1 MRIVMTLFV
10 KLVLHSCFLI
20 SIGLAA
26 LLPSIAA
33 ATTLKIATIAPDGT
47 YWMKSMRRA
56 AADIKASTEGRVKIK
71 FFPGGVQ
78 GSDQSVLRKMRIRQL
93 QGGAVA
99 NGVFANISPSAQL
112 YSLPFTFRTLDEL
125 HAVRET
131 FDPII
136 IQDLAEAGYTV
147 LGMSEAGFAYMM
159 SSKEIRSSD
168 DMLQRKVWSP
178 EGDIVSQ
185 ITFEKGGVDPILLP
199 ISDVYTSLQ
208 TGLVDTIAV
217 NPTTAIALQWHTK
230 LNYATDY
237 PLVFL
242 MGMLVVDSRAFDK
255 VAATDQAIVR
265 DIMGKTFDA
274 MSQQNAEDEIN
285 ARQALEQNGMQF
297 LSLSD
302 ADKEQWVSLAD
313 QAIKTLAE
321 KGVYPVTD
329 FTALQEQLTRLRQ

>member
-1 MRIVMTLFV
+1 MTPLV
-10 KLVLHSCFLI
+10 KLLLRSCLLM

-26 LLPSIAA
+26 LLPNFAA

-56 AADIKASTEGRVKIK
+56 AADIKSATEGRVKIK

-99 NGVFANISPSAQL
+99 NGIFANISPSAQL
-112 YSLPFTFRTLDEL
+112 YSLPFTFQTLEEL
-125 HAVRET
+125 HAVRKT

-136 IQDLAEAGYTV
+136 INDLAEAGYTV

-159 SSKEIRSSD
+159 SSKEIRSSN
-168 DMLQRKVWSP
+168 DMRQRKVWSP

-185 ITFEKGGVDPILLP
+185 VTFEKGGVDPILLP

-242 MGMLVVDSRAFDK
+242 MGMLVVDSRAFNKIAD
-255 VAATDQAIVR
+255 ADQLIVR
-265 DIMGKTFDA
+265 DIMGKTFAA
-274 MSQQNAEDEIN
+274 MSQQNAQDEIN

-297 LSLSD
+297 LALSD
-302 ADKEQWVSLAD
+302 ADKTQWATLAE
-313 QAIKTLAE
+313 QAINALAE
-321 KGVYPVTD
+321 KGVYPVTQ
-329 FTALQEQLTRLRQ
+329 FKALQDQLNLLRQ

>member
-1 MRIVMTLFV
+1 MTLLV
-10 KLVLHSCFLI
+10 KLLLRCSFLI
-20 SIGLAA
+20 AIGLTAT
-26 LLPSIAA
+26 LPNIAA

-56 AADIKASTEGRVKIK
+56 AADIKSATEGRVKIK

-99 NGVFANISPSAQL
+99 NGIFANISPSAQL
-112 YSLPFTFRTLDEL
+112 YSLPFTFQTLEEL

-136 IQDLAEAGYTV
+136 IKDLAEAGYTV

-185 ITFEKGGVDPILLP
+185 VTFEKGGVDPILLP

-242 MGMLVVDSRAFDK
+242 MGMLVVDSRAFNKISDD
-255 VAATDQAIVR
+255 DQAIVQ
-265 DIMGKTFDA
+265 DIMGKTFAA
-274 MSQQNAEDEIN
+274 MSKQNAQDEVN

-302 ADKEQWVSLAD
+302 ADKVQWASLAE
-313 QAIKTLAE
+313 QAIKALAE
-321 KGVYPVTD
+321 KGVYPVAE
-329 FTALQEQLTRLRQ
+329 FQALQQKLSRLREQ